1 MSVPADMN
9 GGDPI
14 DGLLAH
20 ARDMPPTTRPA
31 PPRLGL
37 AIVICM
43 DARLDPFS
51 LFGLEPGDA
60 HIIRNHGGRVDKGAL
75 RSIALSQRMLGTREV
90 LIVQHTGCALQG
102 FDDEA
107 FADQIERDTGERPSW
122 RAGGFP
128 DLDESVRGAIRHVQ
142 GAVFLP
148 HRDRVRGAIVDLV
161 AGGVREVLPEPSIRT

>member
-1 MSVPADMN
+1 MDE
-9 GGDPI
+9 
-14 DGLLAH
+14 LLAR

-43 DARLDPFS
+43 DARLDPIG

-60 HIIRNHGGRVDKGAL
+60 HIIRNSGGRVDKGAL
-75 RSIALSQRMLGTREV
+75 RSLALSQRMLGTREV
-90 LIVQHTGCALQG
+90 LIVQHTGCALHG
-102 FDDEA
+102 FDEDA
-107 FADQIERDTGERPSW
+107 FADQIERDTGERPDW

-128 DLDESVRGAIRHVQ
+128 DLEESVRGAIRHVR
-142 GAVFLP
+142 ATEFLP

-161 AGGVREVLPEPSIRT
+161 GGGVREVSAEPPPGA